1 MAADRKNIEEKTREI
16 VNKDI
21 DEGKEMQSFQEA
33 QNQLLQIQA
42 AQKEN
47 IQVNRALSSAQ
58 SQNNETMAQ
67 AAGIMASGVG
77 GGDYGGPVQGREIRF
92 NPQTQA
98 ILGKY
103 GYGKPKTQ
111 SSTQVSSGPVQG
123 RGVII
128 NNRTENKTTNNVQVN
143 APQTPV
149 ITKKGGDGGMAKF
162 KAWISG
168 TFAKQKE
175 QETIRERNF
184 RRQEW
189 SLSRSSSKI
198 MDKLEEVGKTI
209 GERMDPRKI
218 SAAFMDQFKVLMF
231 LLGFQFLSSN
241 WERILKTVDNIEK
254 WIRKQLDYFGVTG
267 KKKGERSEFVKSLIS
282 FFGGNP
288 EGKEGVLETL
298 KNLFKDAIGLLG
310 KKFNMFFEDRA
321 EALKALRFP
330 TINPE
335 EGTIGVIKS
344 VAQYLGDILMTIIGG
359 RKGIENNIRSA
370 ITAEGRAAAM
380 GANKDD
386 VKGWGI
392 TDRGLR
398 YKDAAGF
405 KDTDLGDA
413 SVLSSN
419 LMESYHYNDD
429 DGNLANNTT
438 ASLVQS
444 NNIAGMITEDDTAK
458 VHTVGV
464 MTGFEN
470 LANSVN
476 KHGKTLVSEEFL
488 EALKELSPTIR
499 ERLVLNED
507 AKKQNSYKFI
517 RVKKEQKDFDEE
529 GANAGLEAGKAF
541 IRRASINSARDV
553 FGAHGFGSDIVDTA
567 YSGDILQD
575 PGAQAISSGL
585 RAKLKELGAN
595 DYKLMM
601 VPASDPRPGELI
613 EYETYDGDG
622 NRKTHK
628 KKFFTF
634 YSINPHALGVIKTFL
649 SRDLNNSNFNFDVT
663 DKASMEALDKG
674 LRKLKEQKLKKR
686 KEDYENGNDRGSRIM
701 MSSPSLMGGGAQY
714 SLNTPPPSVG
724 EISSDYDNIMDQY
737 SGLEN
742 YDKASKERNEAFQKE
757 YNNSQTKQFVDNV
770 KEGVQ
775 NISEEAKNRIEG
787 IFNIPMTD
795 DVEAAAAFI
804 KDNEKFK
811 GKDYVLK
818 DKKHTVGYGMTV
830 EANPQL
836 EKYKASDGHYY
847 MTEEQADA
855 ELKKLIIKNKERAK
869 RVLGDQWE
877 ELNVNQRAVILD
889 TLHGSPYALG
899 DKGISP
905 TRPKFAEAI
914 FNRDWD
920 ALRTIEPFLIPTA
933 SDEENEEAHR
943 KGWNNRSE
951 RRLVLWN
958 KEPILESPTNND
970 NNQIA
975 PATSEDNNSDI
986 VAQAEQQNLANT
998 SSSITPTWQVNSEED
1013 NIPSTIKRAESV
1025 DYSKPVM
1032 WKPVNTELAS
1042 SGTPTITKEV
1052 AQKVKSSTGGNGSE
1066 SIILELQKITKG
1078 VNEQGEAIIML
1089 SSSVNNLATVAASS
1103 GNNTTIVNN
1112 SNNKQSAPSYTR
1124 EPNTWPSTGFG
1135 NENIAS

>member
-77 GGDYGGPVQGREIRF
+77 DGDYGGPVQGREIKF

-231 LLGFQFLSSN
+231 LLGFQFLSKN
-241 WERILKTVDNIEK
+241 WEKILTTVDNIEK

-288 EGKEGVLETL
+288 EGKEGVLDTL
-298 KNLFKDAIGLLG
+298 RDLFKDAIGLLG

-335 EGTIGVIKS
+335 EGTIGIIKS
-344 VAQYLGDILMTIIGG
+344 VAQYLGDILKTIIGG
-359 RKGIENNIRSA
+359 RKGIESNIRSA

-380 GANKDD
+380 GANEDD

-419 LMESYHYNDD
+419 IMESYHYNDD
-429 DGNLANNTT
+429 GSLANNTT

-476 KHGKTLVSEEFL
+476 KHGKTLVSEEFF

-499 ERLVLNED
+499 DRLVLNED

-541 IRRASINSARDV
+541 IRRASVNSARDV
-553 FGAHGFGSDIVDTA
+553 FGAHGTGSDIADTFFT
-567 YSGDILQD
+567 GDILKD

-595 DYKLMM
+595 DYKLVM

-613 EYETYDGDG
+613 EYDTYEGG

-686 KEDYENGNDRGSRIM
+686 KEEYENGNDKGSRIM

-714 SLNTPPPSVG
+714 SLETPPPSVG

-757 YNNSQTKQFVDNV
+757 YNESQTKQFVDNV

-775 NISEEAKNRIEG
+775 NISKTVRDKAESY
-787 IFNIPMTD
+787 FNTPMTD
-795 DVEAAAAFI
+795 EVQAALKLI
-804 KDNEKFK
+804 QGNEGFEENDYESGGD
-811 GKDYVLK
+811 GKTTL
-818 DKKHTVGYGMTV
+818 GFGMTV

-836 EKYKASDGHYY
+836 KKYRQADGTYKITREQA
-847 MTEEQADA
+847 TEE
-855 ELKKLIIKNKERAK
+855 LTNLIIRNKKIAK
-869 RVLGDQWE
+869 KALGDIWD
-877 ELNVNQRAVILD
+877 ELNVNQKAVTLD
-889 TLHGSPYALG
+889 MLHGNPNAFRG
-899 DKGISP
+899 K
-905 TRPKFAEAI
+905 RPAFAVPLL
-914 FNRDWD
+914 NRDWET
-920 ALRTIEPFLIPTA
+920 LKGFEPFRVPYTNPKLEEINRDGWDNRARLRQLIWNTPVNGQPNLEGEEGTYESEIA
-933 SDEENEEAHR
+933 SESTTTTN
-943 KGWNNRSE
+943 S
-951 RRLVLWN
+951 
-958 KEPILESPTNND
+958 ESP
-970 NNQIA
+970 II
-975 PATSEDNNSDI
+975 S
-986 VAQAEQQNLANT
+986 QAEQQNLADT
-998 SSSITPTWQVNSEED
+998 SSITPAWQVNNEED

-1052 AQKVKSSTGGNGSE
+1052 AQKVKGSTGGNGSE

-1089 SSSVNNLATVAASS
+1089 SSSVNNLATVAASN

-1135 NENIAS
+1135 NGDIAS

>member
-77 GGDYGGPVQGREIRF
+77 DGDYGGPVQGREIKF

-231 LLGFQFLSSN
+231 LLGFQFLSKN
-241 WERILKTVDNIEK
+241 WEKILTTVDNIEK
-254 WIRKQLDYFGVTG
+254 WIREQLDYFGITG
-267 KKKGERSEFVKSLIS
+267 KNKGGRSEFIKSLIS

-288 EGKEGVLETL
+288 EGKEGVLGTL
-298 KNLFKDAIGLLG
+298 KNLLKDSVDLLIDRFKLMMRERVDAVKGV
-310 KKFNMFFEDRA
+310 KFPE
-321 EALKALRFP
+321 
-330 TINPE
+330 INVKDLTSE
-335 EGTIGVIKS
+335 EGILSIVKGLGV
-344 VAQYLGDILMTIIGG
+344 YLKDILACLISGRDGLASSIG
-359 RKGIENNIRSA
+359 NNISA
-370 ITAEGRAAAM
+370 AGRASA
-380 GANKDD
+380 
-386 VKGWGI
+386 
-392 TDRGLR
+392 
-398 YKDAAGF
+398 
-405 KDTDLGDA
+405 
-413 SVLSSN
+413 
-419 LMESYHYNDD
+419 
-429 DGNLANNTT
+429 
-438 ASLVQS
+438 
-444 NNIAGMITEDDTAK
+444 
-458 VHTVGV
+458 
-464 MTGFEN
+464 
-470 LANSVN
+470 
-476 KHGKTLVSEEFL
+476 
-488 EALKELSPTIR
+488 
-499 ERLVLNED
+499 LNED
-507 AKKQNSYKFI
+507 ATWVNKEAVKWNDSIEEGLSYGDANVLMSGKYKQNTVTNADY
-517 RVKKEQKDFDEE
+517 DFS
-529 GANAGLEAGKAF
+529 GNLVNGTSST
-541 IRRASINSARDV
+541 IRRGSSINAMIKDGKSSTVNTAGV
-553 FGAHGFGSDIVDTA
+553 MSGFSELNTAANEYGKVLVD
-567 YSGDILQD
+567 QD
-575 PGAQAISSGL
+575 FFSGL
-585 RAKLKELGAN
+585 RALGVDITHVPGVTAGTYKLVESDKTEADISNEGGDIIKSAATGYFTGKVADPITGTVIGGGLGTVIGGIAGGPLGAITGATIGAPTGKYLGKKVSPTVRAVAGAAKASSIRKNADKKMLRIVPEDAPGDPYPLLVEDKNSEYGFNTKKYFTLFEITPKGMESLRQRVESALQMKKGTFSFDTSSKDSMLGLDKALTELKKKKLKENSSKIYDPTTGKSISHEKI
-595 DYKLMM
+595 DQI
-601 VPASDPRPGELI
+601 VTSDFDKNAFNELD
-613 EYETYDGDG
+613 ELD
-622 NRKTHK
+622 RKTQLR
-628 KKFFTF
+628 
-634 YSINPHALGVIKTFL
+634 YSA
-649 SRDLNNSNFNFDVT
+649 
-663 DKASMEALDKG
+663 
-674 LRKLKEQKLKKR
+674 
-686 KEDYENGNDRGSRIM
+686 Y
-701 MSSPSLMGGGAQY
+701 
-714 SLNTPPPSVG
+714 
-724 EISSDYDNIMDQY
+724 
-737 SGLEN
+737 
-742 YDKASKERNEAFQKE
+742 KER

-775 NISEEAKNRIEG
+775 NISKTVRDKAESY
-787 IFNIPMTD
+787 FNTPMTD
-795 DVEAAAAFI
+795 EVQAALKLI
-804 KDNEKFK
+804 QGNEGFEENDYESGGD
-811 GKDYVLK
+811 GKTTL
-818 DKKHTVGYGMTV
+818 GFGMTV

-836 EKYKASDGHYY
+836 KKYRQADGTYKITREQA
-847 MTEEQADA
+847 TEE
-855 ELKKLIIKNKERAK
+855 LTNLIIRNKKIAK
-869 RVLGDQWE
+869 KALGDIWD
-877 ELNVNQRAVILD
+877 ELNVNQKAVTLD
-889 TLHGSPYALG
+889 MLHGNPNAFRG
-899 DKGISP
+899 K
-905 TRPKFAEAI
+905 RPAFAVPLL
-914 FNRDWD
+914 NRDWET
-920 ALRTIEPFLIPTA
+920 LKGFEPFRVPYTNPKLEEINRDGWDNRARLRQLIWNTPVNGQPNLEGEEGTYESEIA
-933 SDEENEEAHR
+933 SESTTTTN
-943 KGWNNRSE
+943 S
-951 RRLVLWN
+951 
-958 KEPILESPTNND
+958 ESP
-970 NNQIA
+970 II
-975 PATSEDNNSDI
+975 S
-986 VAQAEQQNLANT
+986 QAEQQNLADT
-998 SSSITPTWQVNSEED
+998 SSITPAWQVNNEED

-1052 AQKVKSSTGGNGSE
+1052 AQKVKGSTGGNGSE

-1089 SSSVNNLATVAASS
+1089 SSSVNNLATVAASN

-1124 EPNTWPSTGFG
+1124 EPNTWPSTGYG
-1135 NENIAS
+1135 NGNIAS